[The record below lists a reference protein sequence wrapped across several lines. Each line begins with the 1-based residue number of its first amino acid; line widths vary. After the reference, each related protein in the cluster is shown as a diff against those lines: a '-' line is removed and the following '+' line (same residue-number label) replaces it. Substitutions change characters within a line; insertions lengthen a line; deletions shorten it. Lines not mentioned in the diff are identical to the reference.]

1 MRKIALFVLIAAS
14 LSVAGCSSI
23 NKLTGQTD
31 DTVLPGQRED
41 AIPGKPTFPA
51 PGEARQIDQPGGGT
65 VTAGQNIGCADN
77 DTACKDGTST
87 GGGDSSPQQ

>member
-1 MRKIALFVLIAAS
+1 MRKIVLFTLIAAS
-14 LSVAGCSSI
+14 LSIAGCSSI

-31 DTVLPGQRED
+31 DTILPGQRED
-41 AIPGKPTFPA
+41 AIPGKPVFPA

-65 VTAGQNIGCADN
+65 VTANQNIGCADD
-77 DTACKDGTST
+77 DTACKNGT